1 MPWYWVNYNINIS
14 LKHKY
19 VFFEIPKTGCTTIKR
34 TLINW
39 EMGEFADRWQG
50 KTHRNIYETPF
61 VKPFQLEPDHLHE
74 VLTGSE
80 FFRFTFV
87 RSPYSRL
94 VSCYLEKIA
103 KKKIA
108 SEVIYQALG
117 KSLDN
122 DNTLSISEFL
132 DGIEK
137 LSPEKMDSHFRPQ
150 FHQSFGGHITFDY
163 VGRFEEFESDFSA
176 ARRLI
181 QCSDDY
187 YQTEQ
192 SHKVAADKRVGD
204 LLGNQEISR
213 INELYSKD
221 FDAFHYSLISQ

>member
-1 MPWYWVNYNINIS
+1 M
-14 LKHKY
+14 
-19 VFFEIPKTGCTTIKR
+19 
-34 TLINW
+34 
-39 EMGEFADRWQG
+39 
-50 KTHRNIYETPF
+50 
-61 VKPFQLEPDHLHE
+61 EPDYLHE

-94 VSCYLEKIA
+94 ASCYLEKIA

-163 VGRFEEFESDFSA
+163 LGRFEEFEGDFSA

-181 QCSDDY
+181 QCPDDY

-192 SHKVAADKRVGD
+192 SHKVDASKHIGN
-204 LLGNQEISR
+204 LLGIEEIVR

-221 FDAFHYSLISQ
+221 FANFHYPLMS

>member
-19 VFFEIPKTGCTTIKR
+19 VYFEIPKTGCTTIKR

-61 VKPFQLEPDHLHE
+61 VKPFQLEPDYLHE

-94 VSCYLEKIA
+94 ASCYLEKIA

-137 LSPEKMDSHFRPQ
+137 LSPKKMDSHFRPQ
-150 FHQSFGGHITFDY
+150 FHQSFGGHITFEY
-163 VGRFEEFESDFSA
+163 VGRFEEFESDFA
-176 ARRLI
+176 AVRGLI
-181 QCSDDY
+181 KCPDHC
-187 YQTEQ
+187 YQIEQ
-192 SHKVAADKRVGD
+192 SHRVD
-204 LLGNQEISR
+204 ANKHIDNLLGNEEIER
-213 INELYSKD
+213 INDLYSKD
-221 FDAFHYSLISQ
+221 FTNFHYPLMS

>member
-19 VFFEIPKTGCTTIKR
+19 VYFEIPKTGCTTIKR

-61 VKPFQLEPDHLHE
+61 VKPFQLEPDSLRE
-74 VLTGSE
+74 ALSGPD

-94 VSCYLEKIA
+94 ASCYLEKIV
-103 KKKIA
+103 KQKV
-108 SEVIYQALG
+108 SSGVIYKALG
-117 KSLDN
+117 RSFDDEN
-122 DNTLSISEFL
+122 ILSIQEFL

-137 LSPEKMDSHFRPQ
+137 LSPIDSTSAL
-150 FHQSFGGHITFDY
+150 SFIKVLCTLLLNML
-163 VGRFEEFESDFSA
+163 VALKNLEDFA
-176 ARRLI
+176 A
-181 QCSDDY
+181 
-187 YQTEQ
+187 
-192 SHKVAADKRVGD
+192 
-204 LLGNQEISR
+204 
-213 INELYSKD
+213 
-221 FDAFHYSLISQ
+221 